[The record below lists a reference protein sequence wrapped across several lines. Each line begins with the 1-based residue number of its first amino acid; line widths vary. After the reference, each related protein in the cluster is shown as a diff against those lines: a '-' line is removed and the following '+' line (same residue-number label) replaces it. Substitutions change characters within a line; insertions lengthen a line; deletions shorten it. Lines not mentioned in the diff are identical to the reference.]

1 MFPIMQ
7 CLLLASW
14 KVRWSIVL
22 LIFKWVR
29 YDNLLIKYRLCLSKF
44 LAKIYK
50 NTSKKC
56 KFNFIVA
63 YVSSK
68 SNRFYVKN
76 ILKAEIVVSTRQVLY
91 LRMEEYKVSFY
102 KVWAVAVMT
111 AKVLGPFSK
120 WIQPLLPP
128 FLFHSSSAY
137 CHRSLGSTIHHQ
149 GPFHP

>member
-1 MFPIMQ
+1 MP
-7 CLLLASW
+7 LHHNN
-14 KVRWSIVL
+14 
-22 LIFKWVR
+22 
-29 YDNLLIKYRLCLSKF
+29 NLSLCSKQSSLC

-102 KVWAVAVMT
+102 MVCAVTVLLKGFGAV
-111 AKVLGPFSK
+111 
-120 WIQPLLPP
+120 
-128 FLFHSSSAY
+128 
-137 CHRSLGSTIHHQ
+137 
-149 GPFHP
+149 